1 MIGIRVFTLAL
12 TIIMFVSIGAA
23 MATGD
28 FTEEGKWILENPWG
42 RMALIDLYVGIALI
56 AGWVLLREHS
66 PWTLVLWL
74 PVFIILG
81 NGGTALYATIAAF
94 RSTDV
99 KQFLL
104 GARA

>member
-1 MIGIRVFTLAL
+1 MTGIRVFTMILTAVMLA
-12 TIIMFVSIGAA
+12 SIGVS

-28 FTEEGKWILENPWG
+28 FAEEGRWILENPWG
-42 RMALIDLYVGIALI
+42 RMSLIDIYVGVALIS
-56 AGWVLLREHS
+56 GWILLRERS

-74 PVFIILG
+74 PVFIVLG
-81 NGGTALYATIAAF
+81 HGGTALYATIAAF
-94 RSTDV
+94 RSSDV